1 MGGRQSREE
10 KVVTQEEIKRRFW
23 KRMIAAIVIVFVVL
37 PVLIVGGLAFFRYKH
52 QKTASPQTVVPNL
65 KGLDLKTAES
75 RAAKAQLHAQVMLR
89 RWDIEAPI
97 GTVVGQI
104 PEPGIAVPA
113 GTTVGL
119 DLCVEDPNKAR
130 TK

>member
-1 MGGRQSREE
+1 MTE
-10 KVVTQEEIKRRFW
+10 EEIKRRFW
-23 KRMIAAIVIVFVVL
+23 KRTIAVIVIVFVVL
-37 PVLIVGGLAFFRYKH
+37 PVLVVGSLAFFRYKS
-52 QKTASPQTVVPNL
+52 QKTTPPRTVVPNL

-75 RAAKAQLHAQVMLR
+75 RAAEAQLHAQVMLR

-97 GTVVGQI
+97 ETIVGQI
-104 PEPGIAVPA
+104 PEPGIEVPV

-119 DLCVEDPNKAR
+119 ELCVEEPNKAR